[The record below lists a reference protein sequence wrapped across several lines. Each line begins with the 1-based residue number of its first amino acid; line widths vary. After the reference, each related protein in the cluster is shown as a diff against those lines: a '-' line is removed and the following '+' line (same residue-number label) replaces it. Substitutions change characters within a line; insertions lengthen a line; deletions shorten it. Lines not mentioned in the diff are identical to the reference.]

1 MKLTDFSAV
10 IFDMDGLVLDTETTY
25 VFAKQQAAQAM
36 GLELADQFWLSMTGK
51 HGQDIEQQLLEH
63 IGDEF
68 DLSRFNQS
76 AGQIW
81 QDYVDVHGIPIK
93 HGFFQLL
100 EFIIDRSIPYCL
112 ATNSNAVN
120 AEKCLKL
127 AGLEAV
133 FPLIITRDDVGQGK
147 PEPDI
152 FLKAAEQMQVNINRC
167 MILEDS
173 HTGILA
179 ASRAGAF
186 SVWVPSVWP
195 ADPST
200 LSLCNVMMRDLECL
214 LNQLHA

>member
-10 IFDMDGLVLDTETTY
+10 IFDMDGLVLDSETTY

-68 DLSRFNQS
+68 DLSRFNES

-93 HGFFQLL
+93 HGFFKLL

-152 FLKAAEQMQVNINRC
+152 FLKAADQMQVNINRC